1 MITNS
6 MEYWKPICNRV
17 NPEYNS
23 SGVYLWTDPDT
34 RVQYLICTDTKYRG
48 MGIGITPRF
57 NSDGE
62 LCIEGENIE

>member
-6 MEYWKPICNRV
+6 MEYWNPICNRV
-17 NPEYNS
+17 NHNS

-57 NSDGE
+57 NSDGD